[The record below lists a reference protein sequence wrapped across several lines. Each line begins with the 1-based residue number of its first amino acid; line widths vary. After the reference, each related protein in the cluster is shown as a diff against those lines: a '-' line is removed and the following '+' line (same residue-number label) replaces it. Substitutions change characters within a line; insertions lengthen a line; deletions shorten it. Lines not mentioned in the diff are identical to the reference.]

1 MIWCKG
7 RTVLSLKDPQN
18 SLLDCRETSLLSF
31 TKSYRLAN
39 FCLGDLWGPL
49 ATSLLLA
56 FAGTVLATGTIG
68 AFTTIFSL
76 IWLGAPLVSLNA
88 RLLGYRLPLLP
99 AIAYLGYC
107 LAPLAAASAIL
118 LISPALWLV
127 RVLLLGGGAGWAA
140 VAALKLLDLEPAL
153 EDRRLLAAFPLCL
166 YFSLLFW
173 ILVIIN

>member
-18 SLLDCRETSLLSF
+18 SLLDCKQTALLLD
-31 TKSYRLAN
+31 TEPACC
-39 FCLGDLWGPL
+39 CLGDLWGPL

-76 IWLGAPLVSLNA
+76 IWLGGPLVSLNA

-99 AIAYLGYC
+99 AVAYLGYC
-107 LAPLAAASAIL
+107 LAPLALASAL
-118 LISPALWLV
+118 LLLSPAFWLV